1 MWSLEGLR
9 KIEVENYK
17 KEIEK
22 LKNENSR
29 LRKIVKDQVKFSIRV
44 VELMAEMDFLLEKR
58 ADHSS
63 PEIPIEVDAD
73 SPVSANQTKEQSLTA
88 NENVSLK
95 EEPAEKID
103 NSNSEGVKDFLDSQN
118 VSDSSVNIANR
129 IELQVESA
137 NQSPSLKHAKNI
149 ETSTSKKIKKKKPKD
164 KPEAE
169 PAVENKLEDAESLH
183 FKRKSDG
190 RFICPFTDIC
200 NYTNVGRARLIIH
213 VRTHT
218 GEKPFKCD
226 LCDKAF
232 TNKKDCKSH
241 SLTHP
246 ESGAVK
252 CQQCKKK
259 FSPSKI
265 QIHHQKGCGRF
276 KFKNI

>member
-58 ADHSS
+58 GRPNGTPPELRS
-63 PEIPIEVDAD
+63 PEISIEDVAY
-73 SPVSANQTKEQSLTA
+73 STSVSANQMNEQSLIA
-88 NENVSLK
+88 NESVNLK
-95 EEPAEKID
+95 EESVDVIE
-103 NSNSEGVKDFLDSQN
+103 NYNEGSDDVKEFLDIDKCG
-118 VSDSSVNIANR
+118 DSSNAFDWSVNT
-129 IELQVESA
+129 A
-137 NQSPSLKHAKNI
+137 NQSSCSKDGEI
-149 ETSTSKKIKKKKPKD
+149 ETETVAINQLF
-164 KPEAE
+164 E
-169 PAVENKLEDAESLH
+169 AESLH

-200 NYTNVGRARLIIH
+200 NYTDVHRSRLIVH
-213 VRTHT
+213 VRRHT
-218 GEKPFKCD
+218 GEKPFKCE
-226 LCDKAF
+226 LCDKTF
-232 TNKKDCKSH
+232 TNKRDCKSH
-241 SLTHP
+241 FLTHP

-265 QIHHQKGCGRF
+265 QIHHQKGCGRY
-276 KFKNI
+276 KFKNISN

>member
-58 ADHSS
+58 GHPDGASPDLKS
-63 PEIPIEVDAD
+63 PEISIEVDGD
-73 SPVSANQTKEQSLTA
+73 STSESANQEKEQSLTA
-88 NENVSLK
+88 NESVSLK
-95 EEPAEKID
+95 EEPAEEID
-103 NSNSEGVKDFLDSQN
+103 NSNSEGDDVKDFLDFQEETGSIP
-118 VSDSSVNIANR
+118 DAANR
-129 IELQVESA
+129 NESLD
-137 NQSPSLKHAKNI
+137 QSPSLKHAQNI
-149 ETSTSKKIKKKKPKD
+149 EETSRTKTKKNKRKNKSD
-164 KPEAE
+164 VNHEVE
-169 PAVENKLEDAESLH
+169 PA
-183 FKRKSDG
+183 FKRNSDG

-200 NYTNVGRARLIIH
+200 NYTDAQRTRLMIH

-218 GEKPFKCD
+218 GEKPFKCE
-226 LCDKAF
+226 LCNKAF
-232 TNKKDCKSH
+232 TNKRDCKSH
-241 SLTHP
+241 FLTHP
-246 ESGAVK
+246 ESGSVK

-265 QIHHQKGCGRF
+265 QIHHQKGCGRY